1 MKEAAQQ
8 HLRRARRLLAMVEAR
23 VDLELP
29 EVIAHTAYY
38 AMYHAAVA
46 IFLEKDVPVPKTHNG
61 VVTRFSQLDRDRS
74 LGAKADVARLSRGLE
89 RRLIADYDA
98 EDTLTVEHA
107 RRARQDAV
115 AFVAFCER
123 LIDAA

>member
-1 MKEAAQQ
+1 LKEGTHQ
-8 HLRRARRLLAMVEAR
+8 HLRRAQRLLAVVEAR
-23 VDLELP
+23 VEVELP

-46 IFLEKDVPVPKTHNG
+46 VFVEKDVAIPKSHSG
-61 VVTRFSQLDRDRS
+61 VVTRFSQLDRDQS
-74 LGAKADVARLSRGLE
+74 LDAKAEVGRLSRGLE

-107 RRARQDAV
+107 RRAREDAV

>member
-1 MKEAAQQ
+1 
-8 HLRRARRLLAMVEAR
+8 MVERR
-23 VDLELP
+23 VEIELP
-29 EVIAHTAYY
+29 EIIAHTAYY

-46 IFLEKDVPVPKTHNG
+46 VFVVRGVPPPKTHG
-61 VVTRFSQLDRDRS
+61 GLVARFSQLDRDES

-98 EDTLTVEHA
+98 ADILTLDHA
-107 RRARQDAV
+107 RRAREDAV

-123 LIDAA
+123 LIGSP

>member
-1 MKEAAQQ
+1 
-8 HLRRARRLLAMVEAR
+8 LLAAVEAR
-23 VDLELP
+23 VEVELP

-46 IFLEKDVPVPKTHNG
+46 VFVENGVSTPKTHSG

-74 LGAKADVARLSRGLE
+74 LDARADVARLRRGLE

-107 RRARQDAV
+107 RRAREDAV
-115 AFVAFCER
+115 AFVEFRER
-123 LIDAA
+123 LIDTA